1 MEPTPALDASA
12 AEPAAGAPRR
22 RWLLLLPVLLILA
35 SGGWWW
41 THRGIE
47 ETDDAQVQGD
57 ITDIASRIPGTIA
70 TVAIRD
76 NQTVQRGQL
85 LVTLDRRDA
94 EAAVRQ
100 AEADLQVARR
110 EAAAQ
115 RSQADSSLNAA
126 HAAGGE
132 ALAGQLAARA
142 ELERAGTDLQRM
154 ERLVAQGAVAVQ
166 EADAARAAYKK
177 ALAADRQSAA
187 QHDAALARESQVGV
201 EGQRAG
207 AARARIDQA
216 AATLARARIHLSD
229 TRIVAPAAGRI
240 GSRTAEPGR
249 QVQPGQPLM
258 VLVAP
263 HPWIEAHFKETQ
275 LRALR
280 PGQPVIV
287 HVDAVPGRVFHGH
300 LQSLAPASGARFSLL
315 PPDNATGNF
324 TKVVQRVTARI
335 SIDDARDSDG
345 LVPGLSA
352 TVQVR
357 QR

>member
-1 MEPTPALDASA
+1 MDSGAAQPSA
-12 AEPAAGAPRR
+12 GPRR
-22 RWLLLLPVLLILA
+22 SPWLLLVPLGLILA
-35 SGGWWW
+35 GGGWWW
-41 THRGIE
+41 FHHE
-47 ETDDAQVQGD
+47 VQETDDAQVQAEL
-57 ITDIASRIPGTIA
+57 TDIASRIPGTIA
-70 TVAIRD
+70 TVSIHD
-76 NQTVQRGQL
+76 NQTVHRGQL
-85 LVTLDRRDA
+85 LLTLDRRDA

-100 AEADLQVARR
+100 ADADLQVARS

-132 ALAGQLAARA
+132 AQAGQLAARA
-142 ELERAGTDLQRM
+142 ELERAETDLRRM

-166 EADAARAAYKK
+166 EADAARATYQK

-187 QHDAALARESQVGV
+187 QHDAALARENLVGV
-201 EGQRAG
+201 EGQRAV
-207 AARARIDQA
+207 AARARVDQA
-216 AATLARARIHLSD
+216 AATLARARIHLGD
-229 TRIVAPAAGRI
+229 TRIVAPADGRI

-258 VLVAP
+258 VLVSP
-263 HPWIEAHFKETQ
+263 HPWVEAHFKETQ
-275 LRALR
+275 LDTLH
-280 PGQPVIV
+280 PGQRVTV
-287 HVDAVPGRVFHGH
+287 HVDAFPDRVFHGR

-335 SIDDARDSDG
+335 SIDDARDTDG

-352 TVQVR
+352 TVQVH

>member
-1 MEPTPALDASA
+1 MDASA
-12 AEPAAGAPRR
+12 AEPAARAPRG
-22 RWLLLLPVLLILA
+22 RWLLPVPLLLILGA
-35 SGGWWW
+35 AGWWW
-41 THRGIE
+41 FHRGIE
-47 ETDDAQVQGD
+47 ETDDAQVQAD
-57 ITDIASRIPGTIA
+57 LTDIASRIPGTIA
-70 TVAIRD
+70 TVAIHD
-76 NQTVQRGQL
+76 NQTVQRGQV

-100 AEADLQVARR
+100 AEADLQVARG

-132 ALAGQLAARA
+132 ALAGHLAARA
-142 ELERAGTDLQRM
+142 ELERSETDLRRM

-166 EADAARAAYKK
+166 EADAARAAYRK
-177 ALAADRQSAA
+177 ALAADRQSEA
-187 QHDAALARESQVGV
+187 QHDAALARESLVGV
-201 EGQRAG
+201 EGQRAA

-216 AATLARARIHLSD
+216 AATLARARIHLGD
-229 TRIVAPAAGRI
+229 TRIVSPAGGRI

-275 LRALR
+275 LGALH
-280 PGQPVIV
+280 PGQRATV
-287 HVDAVPGRVFHGH
+287 HVDAFPGRVFHGR
-300 LQSLAPASGARFSLL
+300 LQSLAPASGARFTLL

-335 SIDDARDSDG
+335 SIDDASDTDG